1 MMTPVDT
8 AATARC
14 QVHLETLG
22 AIADQVGEFALAVAR
37 MANDPA
43 MGVGEAPERLGRAG
57 DRLGDV
63 REMLRKVRRGVIE
76 A

>member
-1 MMTPVDT
+1 MTTPTDA
-8 AATARC
+8 AATAWH

-22 AIADQVGEFALAVAR
+22 TIADQVGKFEFAVAR

-43 MGVGEAPERLGRAG
+43 MGVGEAPELLGRAG
-57 DRLGDV
+57 NRLGEV
-63 REMLRKVRRGVIE
+63 REMLHRVRRDVIK